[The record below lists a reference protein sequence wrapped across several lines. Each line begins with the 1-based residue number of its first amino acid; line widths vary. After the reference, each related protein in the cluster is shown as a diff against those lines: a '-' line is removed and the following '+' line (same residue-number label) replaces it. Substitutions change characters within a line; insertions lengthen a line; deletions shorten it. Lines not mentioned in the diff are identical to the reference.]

1 MNKKYRKHVLKRLGL
16 GLGSLVRRIPA
27 GKTPRIW
34 LHALSVGEVA
44 SVITLVRKIRR
55 EIPEAIILF
64 SCTTSSGED
73 YARAS
78 LKDDA
83 DFVFA
88 FPFDIFWLVE
98 RYIRSISPHLFILV
112 ETDFWPNYLSRLKK
126 HNVPTLLVNGRI
138 SARSHR
144 SYQYLRPV
152 FLPMFMT
159 FDCLAVQRRLD
170 RKNIIDI
177 GVPAEKVIQ
186 LGNLKY
192 EGILLNEEGGGESI
206 RREDFGIP
214 AEALVLVAGSTHP
227 GEEEMILD
235 FFQTVAG
242 GSADLRVIIAP
253 RKVERSSKVLEKAG
267 EYGFSCRLKS
277 SPPAPDT
284 QVLILDTLGELAE
297 IYGLADLA
305 FVGGSLVP
313 EGGHNPLEP
322 AALGKSVLFGPYMEE
337 FYDISSEMV
346 EEEAAVQVGSAADL
360 ISQGRSLLED
370 SSLRE
375 KLGGQALNFVKERQG
390 VVDKYFQVIE
400 DLLKNSPDSRTSAGR

>member
-126 HNVPTLLVNGRI
+126 HNVPTLLVNSRI

-192 EGILLNEEGGGESI
+192 AGILLNEEGGGESI

-400 DLLKNSPDSRTSAGR
+400 DLLKNSHDSRTSAGR